1 MFQHKE
7 TEMRTISL
15 KQDIEQVVLQY
26 VRAIPEVFSAYDIAK
41 VELVVQNNYDG
52 LVFDADIVFVESDET
67 ELVIGDL
74 TLGTDLSLDIEIY
87 PDEDELELTLDQI
100 FAE

>member
-1 MFQHKE
+1 
-7 TEMRTISL
+7 
-15 KQDIEQVVLQY
+15 
-26 VRAIPEVFSAYDIAK
+26 
-41 VELVVQNNYDG
+41 VVQNNYDG

>member
-1 MFQHKE
+1 
-7 TEMRTISL
+7 MRTISI

-52 LVFDADIVFVESDET
+52 LVYDIVFVESDET

-100 FAE
+100 FAD

>member
-1 MFQHKE
+1 
-7 TEMRTISL
+7 MRTISI
-15 KQDIEQVVLQY
+15 KQEIEQVVLQY
-26 VRAIPEVFSAYDIAK
+26 VRAIPEVFSTYDIAK

-52 LVFDADIVFVESDET
+52 LVYDIVFVESDET

-100 FAE
+100 FQD